1 MQRYE
6 ESAWEPVTISSIP
19 AAGLPQGMQDKT
31 PDGIAEWVTGT
42 HLAMRETVSMAFRF
56 FKVDGE
62 CCEPAKTSMVATQ
75 TDQQYLRSVEWK
87 SRPQI
92 NQLGHIPF
100 PSIPSLPPQRPS
112 RRSLSA
118 VNVGEAVQQPAPLV
132 YDPLSGVEVELT
144 EVELTAAR
152 TCNPRMAGPPTRPVP
167 FAGPPT
173 RPVTLAGPP
182 TRPVPSR
189 PHSITRAEGWGG
201 VTSYGTRIHG
211 QAVR

>member
-1 MQRYE
+1 
-6 ESAWEPVTISSIP
+6 
-19 AAGLPQGMQDKT
+19 MQDKT
-31 PDGIAEWVTGT
+31 LIAEWVTGT

-92 NQLGHIPF
+92 NQLGHIPS

-132 YDPLSGVEVELT
+132 YEPLSGVEVELT

-152 TCNPRMAGPPTRPVP
+152 TCNPRMTGPPTRPVP
-167 FAGPPT
+167 
-173 RPVTLAGPP
+173 LAGPP

-201 VTSYGTRIHG
+201 VTSLWNTDSRPSRQIGWC
-211 QAVR
+211 